1 MFHMPKT
8 KSKKKKNKEDLK
20 EWKGRAEGL
29 DIKVRDLQDEVKQ
42 LRGVLEASRR
52 YADKL
57 VDNIP
62 YLPADILNLRK
73 ANAEMA
79 AELKKISNKKK
90 FNKNADFIKR
100 FASVSSLMVNINQ
113 SLEFPGPY
121 SVTKAG
127 ELNIYHVKSKNG
139 VVLMN
144 STYNDVTDIVVGL
157 MNLARELIIDEIE
170 VTE

>member
-42 LRGVLEASRR
+42 LRGVLVASRR

-100 FASVSSLMVNINQ
+100 FKSISNLMININQ
-113 SLEFPGPY
+113 AQEFPGPY
-121 SVTKAG
+121 TVAKAG
-127 ELNIYHVKSKNG
+127 ELNIYMVKSKNG
-139 VVLMN
+139 SLLLSSVHKDLI
-144 STYNDVTDIVVGL
+144 DIVGSL

-170 VTE
+170 VTA

>member
-42 LRGVLEASRR
+42 LRGVLVASRR

-62 YLPADILNLRK
+62 YLAADILNLRK

-100 FASVSSLMVNINQ
+100 FKSISNLMININQ
-113 SLEFPGPY
+113 AQEFPGPY
-121 SVTKAG
+121 TVAKAG
-127 ELNIYHVKSKNG
+127 ELNIYMVKSKNG
-139 VVLMN
+139 SLLLSSVHKDLI
-144 STYNDVTDIVVGL
+144 DIVGSL

-170 VTE
+170 VTA